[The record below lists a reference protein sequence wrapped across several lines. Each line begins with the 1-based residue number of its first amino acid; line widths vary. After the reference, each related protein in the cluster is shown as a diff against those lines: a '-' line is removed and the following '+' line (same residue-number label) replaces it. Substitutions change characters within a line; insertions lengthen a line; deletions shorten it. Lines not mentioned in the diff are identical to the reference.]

1 MESILIFSIDFPV
14 KIIHY
19 QDYFCLVRRDNR
31 DMRLLTYT
39 KYLWRKIKFYDKL
52 AFKTNSFLQNPF
64 EDKEK
69 SITVVWI
76 DDGDNNIFYKL

>member
-1 MESILIFSIDFPV
+1 
-14 KIIHY
+14 
-19 QDYFCLVRRDNR
+19 
-31 DMRLLTYT
+31 MRLLTYT